1 MFQQLF
7 FEKGKVMAVTESPQ
21 EALARIQGSFGS
33 KNDGLVLMAFSERGL
48 AIEDIFPRVNV
59 LTFRAW
65 QAKGRRVA
73 KGAISVPVTTW
84 IPCGEK
90 SPEDGEKKDKPRMR
104 PKTASLFHISQ
115 TVPADTRGEK
125 PAAWD
130 NPALVREG
138 TYPAESVPVS
148 PAAESVGQPEGSGS
162 FVLSN

>member
-1 MFQQLF
+1 
-7 FEKGKVMAVTESPQ
+7 MAVTESPQ
-21 EALARIQGSFGS
+21 EALARIQGSLGS

-48 AIEDIFPRVNV
+48 ALEDIFPRVNV

-65 QAKGRRVA
+65 KAKGRRVA

-90 SPEDGEKKDKPRMR
+90 SPEEGDKKDRPRMR

-115 TVPADTRGEK
+115 TVPADTKGAR
-125 PAAWD
+125 PAAWN
-130 NPALVREG
+130 NPALVRAG
-138 TYPAESVPVS
+138 TY
-148 PAAESVGQPEGSGS
+148 AAESVSVAPVVESADHAAG